1 MPYGPLVRHLCV
13 PLTDSKGWLAGPW
26 ESSLP
31 VSIGYA
37 SEGIDEPHLHPTFTE
52 VYLVARGTSQLR
64 VGLETLELVPGSV
77 VIVDPGEA
85 HTFLASSPDYMHFV
99 LHLPPQLP
107 RSGVDKVAV
116 DRSEL
121 GL

>member
-1 MPYGPLVRHLCV
+1 MRHRRV
-13 PLTDSKGWLAGPW
+13 PLGDPKGWLAGPW

-37 SEGIDEPHLHPTFTE
+37 SEGVDEPHLHATLTE
-52 VYLVARGTSQLR
+52 VYLVARGNSQLR

-77 VIVDPGEA
+77 VIVDPGEP

-99 LHLPPQLP
+99 LHVPAREPSP
-107 RSGVDKVAV
+107 DADKVPV
-116 DRSEL
+116 DRMDL

>member
-1 MPYGPLVRHLCV
+1 MRHRRV
-13 PLTDSKGWLAGPW
+13 PPGDLKGWLAGPW

-31 VSIGYA
+31 ISIGYA
-37 SEGIDEPHLHPTFTE
+37 SEGIDEPHLHPTITE

-64 VGLETLELVPGSV
+64 VGRETVELVPGSV
-77 VIVDPGEA
+77 VIVDPGEP

-99 LHLPPQLP
+99 LHLPAQEPGL
-107 RSGVDKVAV
+107 GAHKLAV
-116 DRSEL
+116 DRTEL